1 MQAALRARTAGA
13 HAEAEAAFSAFDLS
27 QRPSYLAFLRAHAQ
41 AVPSLEATLQ
51 QQPGIT
57 FPWRPR
63 AGLLRRDL
71 ADLAGDIPAELCMVW
86 PAAEH
91 RRLRLDEAG
100 CWGLLYV
107 LEGSRLGGRVLMQQV
122 GSGMPKRYLSD
133 WHLPGEWRRFREAL
147 QNAAAGQDG
156 LWLERAL
163 GGARLAFRRFQQAAQ
178 SCALEQEATSRRPA
192 LQARRGA
199 DSYWG

>member
-1 MQAALRARTAGA
+1 MPAALRARTAGA

-27 QRPSYLAFLRAHAQ
+27 QRPGYLAFLRAHAQ
-41 AVPSLEATLQ
+41 AVPSLEATLLQ
-51 QQPGIT
+51 QEWVT
-57 FPWRPR
+57 FPWRRR

-71 ADLAGDIPAELCMVW
+71 ADLAADPAVVW
-86 PAAEH
+86 PAPAQ

-107 LEGSRLGGRVLMQQV
+107 LEGSRLGGRVLVEQV
-122 GSGMPKRYLSD
+122 GPGLPKRYLSD

-147 QNAAAGQDG
+147 QKAAAGQDG

-163 GGARLAFRRFQQAAQ
+163 GGARLAFQRFQEAAQ
-178 SCALEQEATSRRPA
+178 ISALPEEA
-192 LQARRGA
+192 ARRGSPSNA
-199 DSYWG
+199 QNGGNSYWR